1 MLLKT
6 AFVWGAEPY
15 GFPKTFLAAPLLC
28 LLRRQITMFIHKEKA
43 TMTILFVVFLSLL
56 FKSFKQETCQLH
68 KHARLAPLLKAQVI
82 HRSELTLIYSDTNG
96 PSGKRSFSVAKAM
109 FSR

>member
-1 MLLKT
+1 MLLKI

-15 GFPKTFLAAPLLC
+15 GFPKAFLAAPLLC

-56 FKSFKQETCQLH
+56 FKSFKQETCQITQ
-68 KHARLAPLLKAQVI
+68 ACAAGATAQSASHSQV
-82 HRSELTLIYSDTNG
+82 
-96 PSGKRSFSVAKAM
+96 
-109 FSR
+109 